1 VGTGGL
7 RMNMKLMGPEE
18 DGVVTFLRTCRHSHV
33 ATGASPSD
41 VAFIFKGGCKGFCR
55 QR

>member
-1 VGTGGL
+1 VGTGRL

-18 DGVVTFLRTCRHSHV
+18 GGVVAFLRTHSPSHV
-33 ATGASPSD
+33 AAGAPPSD
-41 VAFIFKGGCKGFCR
+41 VAFPFKGGCKGFCR